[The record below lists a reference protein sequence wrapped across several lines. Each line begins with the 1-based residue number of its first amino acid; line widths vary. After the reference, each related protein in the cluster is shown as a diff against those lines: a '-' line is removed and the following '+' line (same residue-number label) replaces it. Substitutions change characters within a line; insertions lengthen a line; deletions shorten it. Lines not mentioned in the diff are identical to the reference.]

1 MILVKFIV
9 ELQTSL
15 IDYLVSKPSNASKM
29 TEFRHIYQ
37 KIAIFKVFKNKNK
50 NIEQIS

>member
-15 IDYLVSKPSNASKM
+15 NDYLVSKHSNASKM
-29 TEFRHIYQ
+29 NEFRHIEQ
-37 KIAIFKVFKNKNK
+37 KIAIFKVFSKIIKN
-50 NIEQIS
+50 